1 MATVCSVASLLCPD
15 MATLPG
21 QMSANGCI
29 NYYSRE
35 SERERDSKFCHA
47 HENIFD
53 IHLICFIAVCG
64 NQIQL

>member
-15 MATLPG
+15 MATQPR

-35 SERERDSKFCHA
+35 SEREREIASVVTPPKIYL
-47 HENIFD
+47 IF
-53 IHLICFIAVCG
+53 I
-64 NQIQL
+64 